1 MTHFCNAR
9 GAFHPPLRP
18 KNTIKLPTQSAEKW
32 ICMEEW
38 AFEMLAILFSKT
50 RRSQMTG
57 IFYPSGRATELLEYK
72 SLKKK
77 ALQESK
83 KKILSRI
90 FLYM

>member
-57 IFYPSGRATELLEYK
+57 IFYPSGHATKLLGYSDPRGSK
-72 SLKKK
+72 SC
-77 ALQESK
+77 ESK
-83 KKILSRI
+83 
-90 FLYM
+90 MMM